1 MHSNNNNGDET
12 GLGERDSID
21 EETFSLAVA
30 EVSSKDVGRRIARID
45 PKVAQDGAIHTGD
58 ALAI

>member
-21 EETFSLAVA
+21 EESFSKLAA
-30 EVSSKDVGRRIARID
+30 TMSDEELPEWIQRWHKIAQYILEM
-45 PKVAQDGAIHTGD
+45 H
-58 ALAI
+58 